1 MSNNKIM
8 VAISAGDWEGV
19 QHRPHHFM
27 KRAAK
32 SGRTVIYMEPPVTLI
47 GPIKNKE
54 LLNSWGRWKKGLRK
68 VEENLYVISPPPVLP
83 FGNKYRFI
91 NKINQKLIARNLK
104 KALYSFK
111 GELELYSF
119 LPSAVDLLGEINF
132 KHIYYDCVDD
142 HASFTGLINQ
152 EVMAAMEKELMEKS
166 DVCFATARQL
176 LEDRKEWSSNFHLIQ
191 NGAEFEHFSRVQTEK
206 LPVPSE
212 MQKIKGP
219 IVGFV
224 GGISDWINLKLIE
237 EAAKELPDYS
247 FVMIGPVDTDIEG
260 LKKLKN
266 VFFLGSKSYNDL
278 PNYIQCFDM
287 CLIPFKIN
295 KLTKSVNPIKMYEY
309 FSSGKPVIATPM
321 QEVVLFKDIVDI
333 VENKEQMV
341 QAITNIAD
349 NRHEYNSQEAI
360 NKRKQIGQENSWD
373 SRWNKAASFMK

>member
-32 SGRTVIYMEPPVTLI
+32 SGRKVIYMEPPVTLI
-47 GPIKNKE
+47 APLKNRA
-54 LLNSWGRWKKGLRK
+54 LLKSWGRWKQGVRK
-68 VEENLYVISPPPVLP
+68 MAENLYVISPPPILP

-91 NKINQKLIARNLK
+91 NKINQKLIARSLR
-104 KALYSFK
+104 KALRSFN

-119 LPSAVDLLGEINF
+119 LPSAVDLLDDINF
-132 KHIYYDCVDD
+132 KNIYYDCVDD
-142 HASFTGLINQ
+142 HASFTGFINK
-152 EVMAAMEKELMEKS
+152 ETMESMERELMEKA
-166 DVCFATARQL
+166 DVCFATASQL
-176 LEDRKEWSSNFHLIQ
+176 LEDRKSWSSEFHLIP

-206 LPVPSE
+206 LPIPTD
-212 MQKIKGP
+212 ILNIHHP

-266 VFFLGSKSYNDL
+266 VYFLGAKSYNEL

-321 QEVVLFKDIVDI
+321 QEVVLFKDIVEI
-333 VENKEQMV
+333 VEDKEQMV
-341 QAITNIAD
+341 QAITNIAENKD
-349 NRHEYNSQEAI
+349 KYYSNEAI
-360 NKRKQIGQENSWD
+360 NERQKIGEANSWD
-373 SRWNKAASFMK
+373 SRWEKAVSFMK